1 MSLNP
6 QSSPDLNQ
14 QILQDLNPPQRE
26 AVSYGSGPLL
36 VFAGAGSGKTRVITR
51 RIAWLVAQ
59 GLHPAEILALT
70 FTNKAANEMKERLV
84 GLLGPV
90 ARHMWVG
97 TFHSLLLRIL
107 RPNAEL
113 LGFTNSFTILDTDE
127 QKTLL
132 KQVLKDLRIDEHY
145 LAPADAHRQISHAK
159 NHMLGPQDYEAQEA
173 KGFRQHQAYYQ
184 DIARV
189 YQAYQKALKD
199 QNSMDFDDILLY
211 AVQLFRQNP
220 EVLAAYSGRFRHIL
234 VDEYQ
239 DTNKVQ
245 YEVLRLLASA
255 HGNLC
260 VVGDD
265 DQSIYSFRGAQQ
277 ENILNFEK
285 DFPQAHIVK
294 LEQNYR
300 STPIILQAANAVIA
314 NNEKRVEKKLW
325 TSSRGGEA
333 IQFYRAAD
341 HYTEARWIAQEI
353 KRLGQRAEDPI
364 SPAQIGIL
372 YRLNALSRNLEFAL
386 REEGIPY
393 KIYGGLRF
401 YDRKEIRDVLAYL
414 RLIDSPDDR
423 LAFERVINTPKRSLG
438 QVTVDRVLNY
448 ATEEGVSPLE
458 VAAQADQYPDLSHAA
473 VRLQEFAALI
483 ERMRAVAQAN
493 QLSFPD
499 FIKYVEE
506 ESGLYGFWQAEQQKL
521 NLEAES
527 RLQNLEEL
535 RSDALEFA
543 NRQAADLAVIA
554 ELSDRYG
561 EGELT
566 QALLDDQGGLTHQD
580 LSLPVLTRSF
590 LENAALFAAGDEE
603 DPAETVSLMTIHSA
617 KGLEFDACFIVGV
630 EQGIFPNV
638 NKLLSPEDEEEERR
652 LFYVAITRARKR
664 LAITTAQS
672 RLLYGKTAYYPPSQF
687 LKEIPDHLIEESGGS
702 RYGDGEFLSYQT
714 SSGGSAYGG
723 GYKGR
728 TSYAWENQY
737 SSAPQSGPVTRGKPV
752 LKSQTKA
759 NPFASKPKSSGLHT
773 NSPSAQNKLC
783 QLEPGA
789 KVRHKRFGEGTLIK
803 KETTSTDAILS
814 IDFGGKTKHMM
825 ASMAD
830 LDILD

>member
-1 MSLNP
+1 MSFNP
-6 QSSPDLNQ
+6 LSSSDLSQ
-14 QILQDLNPPQRE
+14 YILQDLNPPQRE
-26 AVSYGSGPLL
+26 AVTYANGPLL

-51 RIAWLVAQ
+51 RIAWLVDQ

-97 TFHSLLLRIL
+97 TFHSMLLRIL
-107 RPNAEL
+107 RPNAQY
-113 LGFTNSFTILDTDE
+113 LGFTESFTILDSDE
-127 QKTLL
+127 QKTLI
-132 KQVLKDLRIDEHY
+132 KQVLKDLRIDDHY

-159 NHMLGPQDYEAQEA
+159 NHMLKPQDYEAQGA
-173 KGFRQHQAYYQ
+173 KGFRQQQGYYQ
-184 DIARV
+184 DVARV

-211 AVQLFRQNP
+211 AVDLFRQNP
-220 EVLAAYSGRFRHIL
+220 QVLAAYAGRFRHIL

-245 YEVLRLLASA
+245 YEVLRLLASG

-265 DQSIYSFRGAQQ
+265 DQSIYSFRGAQH

-285 DFPQAHIVK
+285 DFPRAHIVK

-300 STPIILQAANAVIA
+300 STPVILQAANAVIA
-314 NNEKRVEKKLW
+314 NNEKRVDKKLW
-325 TSSRGGEA
+325 TSSQGGEA

-353 KRLGQRAEDPI
+353 RRLSQRAEDPI

-423 LAFERVINTPKRSLG
+423 LAFERIVNTPKRNLG
-438 QVTVDRVLNY
+438 QVTIDRVLNY
-448 ATEEGVSPLE
+448 ATEQGISPLE
-458 VAAQADQYPDLSHAA
+458 VAGQASHYSDLAYAA
-473 VRLQEFAALI
+473 DRLQDFAGLI
-483 ERMRAVAQAN
+483 DRMRAACQAN
-493 QLSFPD
+493 QLNFPD

-506 ESGLYGFWQAEQQKL
+506 ESGLYGFWQTEQKKS
-521 NLEAES
+521 NLDAES

-543 NRQAADLAVIA
+543 NRQASDLAVIA
-554 ELSDRYG
+554 ELSERYG
-561 EGELT
+561 ESDLT
-566 QALLDDQGGLTHQD
+566 QALLDDQGTASQE
-580 LSLPVLTRSF
+580 LSLEALTRAF

-603 DPAETVSLMTIHSA
+603 DPAETVSLMTVHSA

-630 EQGIFPNV
+630 EEGIFPNV

-672 RLLYGKTAYYPPSQF
+672 RLLYGKTAYYPPSHF
-687 LKEIPDHLIEESGGS
+687 LQEIPDHLIEESGGS
-702 RYGDGEFLSYQT
+702 RYGEGEFLPYQ
-714 SSGGSAYGG
+714 SPNSGKAYGS

-728 TSYAWENQY
+728 ASLAWE
-737 SSAPQSGPVTRGKPV
+737 SSSGTQSGLRGSVAPRPIGEA
-752 LKSQTKA
+752 QKA
-759 NPFASKPKSSGLHT
+759 RTNPFASKPKTGGLHS
-773 NSPSAQNKLC
+773 NSSDQKAKLC
-783 QLEPGA
+783 MLEPGA
-789 KVRHKRFGEGTLIK
+789 RVRHKRFGEGKLLK
-803 KETTSTDAILS
+803 KEETSADAILS

-830 LDILD
+830 LEVLD